1 MEHPKKNQSKIL
13 QNGNLSK
20 RMFLMKMHKTPKS
33 KVSLNITHR
42 ICLSME
48 TSSVPKRYSE
58 LSRHQES
65 KQRTKKKMK
74 MRLLGT
80 LQ

>member
-1 MEHPKKNQSKIL
+1 
-13 QNGNLSK
+13 
-20 RMFLMKMHKTPKS
+20 MKMHKTPKS

-48 TSSVPKRYSE
+48 TSSVRKRYSE
-58 LSRHQES
+58 LLRHQES